1 MDFPMA
7 VEIPATLHF
16 LLIKGKRQATR
27 MGEESN
33 LILEQRPDSNAG
45 RIILSRQSDTTGRCL
60 DSLFHPLMLPA
71 NHANTRE

>member
-1 MDFPMA
+1 
-7 VEIPATLHF
+7 
-16 LLIKGKRQATR
+16 

-60 DSLFHPLMLPA
+60 DFFFVRQSRILFV
-71 NHANTRE
+71 R